1 MVAQL
6 EAERAE
12 LAAALLAAEARAVV
26 EEAEAVNR
34 AKQNAAIT
42 ALRRSR
48 QKQQR
53 KWQQWPWAARGRR
66 FRLGPGTVG
75 AAVGPAGRRQHP
87 RRCSSSSSDKASV
100 WRAVGVGVTPVCQE
114 GVGG

>member
-1 MVAQL
+1 MAAHL

-12 LAAALLAAEARAVV
+12 LAAALLPAEARAVV

-53 KWQQWPWAARGRR
+53 KKQKRQQ
-66 FRLGPGTVG
+66 
-75 AAVGPAGRRQHP
+75 
-87 RRCSSSSSDKASV
+87 
-100 WRAVGVGVTPVCQE
+100 
-114 GVGG
+114 